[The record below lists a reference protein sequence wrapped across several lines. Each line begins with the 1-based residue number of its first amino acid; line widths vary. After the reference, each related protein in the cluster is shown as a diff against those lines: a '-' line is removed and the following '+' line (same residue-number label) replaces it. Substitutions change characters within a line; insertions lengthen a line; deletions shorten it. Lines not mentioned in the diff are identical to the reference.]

1 MKVAEKLYPLR
12 ERRGRGGSDMA
23 IMFDGNFFLAVIA
36 STILS
41 FVIGGIWYA
50 GPVFGKAW
58 MAALGKT
65 EADKEAMR
73 KQAPKGFVA
82 GLVGA
87 FIASFVLALFLEYGR
102 QANVGLPAGVL
113 GGLVVGFLVWFGF
126 LLTTGVSVAI
136 FVVRPCRLLGI
147 IRGFDIESELLRCAI
162 CG

>member
-23 IMFDGNFFLAVIA
+23 IMFDGNFFIAVIA

-73 KQAPKGFVA
+73 KQAPKGFM
-82 GLVGA
+82 
-87 FIASFVLALFLEYGR
+87 ASFVLALFLEYGR

-113 GGLVVGFLVWFGF
+113 GGLVIGFLVWFGF
-126 LLTTGVSVAI
+126 LMTTGVSGAI
-136 FVVRPCRLLGI
+136 FEGRSSKLLGI
-147 IRGFDIESELLRCAI
+147 NLGFSIVSYLLMGAI
-162 CG
+162 LGIWL

>member
-23 IMFDGNFFLAVIA
+23 IMFDGNFFIAVIA

-102 QANVGLPAGVL
+102 QANVGLPADVL
-113 GGLVVGFLVWFGF
+113 EGLAVGLLVLFGF
-126 LLTTGVSVAI
+126 LLTTGVPGAI
-136 FVVRPCRLLGI
+136 FGGSSSKLLGI
-147 IRGFDIESELLRCAI
+147 ILVLPIVSYLLMR
-162 CG
+162 